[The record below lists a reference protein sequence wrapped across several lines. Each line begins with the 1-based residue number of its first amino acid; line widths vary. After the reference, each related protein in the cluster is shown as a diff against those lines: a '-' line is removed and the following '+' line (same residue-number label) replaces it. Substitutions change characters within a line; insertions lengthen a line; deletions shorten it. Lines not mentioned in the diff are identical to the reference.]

1 MKKMKRLLSVVM
13 ILTIILSLLP
23 NHVYATEMESTESTT
38 EVTTELSTIDNSEEQ
53 SSEEVTEVSTEVT
66 TESEIEST
74 EATTELST
82 VDNATEETTV
92 KANKIAGGFKIN
104 GFMAYGN
111 LTEVDDYTLKP
122 LTDNALL
129 VKAMYYS
136 YGCVGY
142 TEDIPITYSDE
153 SEVTKIAKANTIVT
167 NVLNGTSDSS
177 TAKFLNDIKLLPAP
191 ANITPYY
198 VCKNT
203 EKVGVTFTSS
213 SAIPKPQTLE
223 EGMVM
228 DNSELLR
235 TSNGSVAHEP
245 SQGSSGQITNPAA
258 YGLPTNLANI
268 PSSWLSANSSGGWN
282 SSSVRLGYYNFTYTS
297 NSNSGRNT
305 TYQPATARITSGALN
320 GLSVYLSTCRT
331 GTSDSAPTSNN
342 ASGHSSYGFNAADLK
357 SPYSQTGDC
366 KMNVWVTKVDQTN
379 HRVYLLFFTDY
390 ISYDKNRSDTSVQSV
405 GGSMWYT
412 FSSEEYI
419 TVTKDDF
426 ADYLSS
432 MKNADANLSA
442 LTTDGITFGI
452 YKSDKKTLACK
463 YFIDATGQGLLMND
477 AGQITPATIKP
488 LTAGEKYYIKE
499 LSGNSSYKVDST
511 GGDGNGFYEFTPH
524 NTSSSSPQNIVRV
537 DDIATYVLNLKKVS
551 SNPNCTNGNPLYSL
565 AGAEYVLRD
574 KNGTSANF
582 IVGYETNS
590 NYQDSNGKST
600 NQTIHVP
607 IFRNTGSAKLITDA
621 NGNFTYTFTYDGA
634 SSNITNYY
642 QNVKNNGNQYTIT
655 FSNGIQVVAGTY
667 RLSETKAPSGY
678 DFDPDCQEDIAGKY
692 HEVTV
697 GASNQTAT
705 ITCKEPPRTDPL
717 RYSMTKMDSAYGE
730 VATGK
735 GSLDG
740 SIFEVAYYNN
750 YYTKDNLPASPTA
763 KWYFKTVNGA
773 WKFEDSPLFNGDGF
787 VSSPIY
793 TDNDGD
799 RAIPMGTVTV
809 KEVKAPDGYAL
820 VNDKTITGKY
830 VIDGNDYNDTG
841 CILYQFKWND
851 ALGMVEPYLDGT
863 TVSSGSIQEI
873 KTSTYD
879 VVKRGDIEFDKIDF
893 KSGKK
898 MKHIGFLIK
907 SKTTGEQHIIVT
919 DENGHASSRTPA
931 HSENTNGNDK
941 YIDDLEN
948 DAVLT
953 NQLKST
959 GIWFYGT
966 ADKDQW
972 DESLI
977 DDSVGAFPYD
987 DYDIK
992 EIVSDG
998 NAGTQL
1004 IDWGDYTF
1012 SIVNNGDIDR
1022 QTLIDMDLPHFSTDS
1037 ADKKLNNT
1045 YTVAEKG
1052 AEITDTISYEKLRFD
1067 HTYTFKGIM
1076 VAREDFVT
1084 DNGVTYKAGQ
1094 PLLDDNG
1101 KFIRSNTTFDTE
1113 ARAGSNYTAN
1123 ASGTVELKYQ
1133 FDAESL
1139 SGSKGV
1145 WQVYLCDGADD
1156 NLLVLDDNGVVDKA
1170 ASGVLSNRLNNGD
1183 KYWYED
1189 IRLNNQREWITFPSV
1204 TLHTTA
1210 LSEDTQTHEGRVY
1223 KEAKVID
1230 TVEYTNLLPERMY
1243 KLVATA
1249 IDKSTGKAI
1258 EIDGKPLVVEKEFK
1272 TPNAAK
1278 NEYGLIDGYEDVTFT
1293 FDSTILAG
1301 KTMVVF
1307 EKLYIQSGLTD
1318 WRYISNHEDI
1328 NDEGQSVHFVDVHT
1342 TALDKK
1348 TGTHEVTATKKV
1360 TVVDKVAYTN
1370 LIVGRKYTVKGIL
1383 MLIPDEV
1390 GDADNVD
1397 SLDKDKF
1404 DYTLHDYPYTYDAE
1418 RDIYIDANGIECH
1431 PLIING
1437 EKVTGETT
1445 FTAEQSNGTIEVSF
1459 TFDARSLKG
1468 KDIVVFEDLYNEAG
1482 IRIGSHADIFDGDQ
1496 TITVV
1501 PKDTSIVI
1509 STRTKIGGAGGVRT
1523 GDYIF
1528 MAAVMLILSLIG
1540 FIMLYYKKHKKR
1552 FVINKKQKLM
1562 VIAMLLGTGVCGM
1575 YCHASGDG
1583 DVQKNIKYDGK
1594 TYDYVVTKEFESD
1607 SKDGTCDFDKSYN
1620 GKKLSITQFDVK
1632 DTIYTYKVSTTSKS
1646 FKNFDKKDDDKI
1658 PETIDKDGK
1667 TYQLKDVTWVEEPQK
1682 EDVEYTIDYGYL
1694 TSSPNPPETYDYTY
1708 TSPVTKKEVTVTL
1721 PFVRLNKS
1729 EPAWV
1734 DGFSGN
1740 VTFKN
1745 LDGEEFTLGNHKFDY
1760 ADNLVLSSDDYTEL
1774 VKLLGYDTSLYRF
1787 NTFRWDGAAYE
1798 TADGE
1803 IWRNAI
1809 VNGQQFASK
1818 YSAYYA
1824 DTIEG
1829 DVKYTAKA
1837 TYECQEIDEN
1847 VEPTYLIVGK
1857 GYYKSN
1863 RVRNVVFGILMFA
1876 IFVVLAIYVLT
1887 RKEKRKRSY
1896 SPKGID
1902 NKL

>member
-1 MKKMKRLLSVVM
+1 MKVKMKRLLSVVM
-13 ILTIILSLLP
+13 IMAIILSLLP
-23 NHVYATEMESTESTT
+23 NSNVYAAETESTEVAET
-38 EVTTELSTIDNSEEQ
+38 
-53 SSEEVTEVSTEVT
+53 
-66 TESEIEST
+66 
-74 EATTELST
+74 TTELST
-82 VDNATEETTV
+82 VDNEEVTEVVTELTTEEVTEVTTDTEEETTETVEDTTEEALPTV
-92 KANKIAGGFKIN
+92 KADKIAGGYRIN

-111 LTEVDDYTLKP
+111 LVETEAYTLKP

-129 VKAMYYS
+129 VKVMYYS

-142 TEDIPITYSDE
+142 TETIPITYS
-153 SEVTKIAKANTIVT
+153 KANAIIT
-167 NVLNGTSDSS
+167 NVLNGTSDSV
-177 TAKFLNDIKLLPAP
+177 TAKFLNDINTLPAP
-191 ANITPYY
+191 GSSVITPYY
-198 VCKNT
+198 VMNAYE
-203 EKVGVTFTSS
+203 EKVGVTFTSNQPIPQ
-213 SAIPKPQTLE
+213 AIDDDGIMIGGE
-223 EGMVM
+223 DE
-228 DNSELLR
+228 ELLG
-235 TSNGSVAHEP
+235 TSNGRVAHEP
-245 SQGSSGQITNPAA
+245 SAGSSGQITNPAA

-282 SSSVRLGYYNFTYTS
+282 ASSVKLGSYNFTYTS
-297 NSNSGRNT
+297 NSNSGKYT

-331 GTSDSAPTSNN
+331 GTTDSAPTSSN
-342 ASGHSSYGFNAADLK
+342 ASGGSKYGFNTEDLK
-357 SPYSQTGDC
+357 YPYSQTGDC
-366 KMNVWVTKVDQTN
+366 KMNVWVTRVDQAN

-390 ISYDKNRSDTSVQSV
+390 ISYDANRSNTSVQSV

-412 FSSEEYI
+412 FSSDEYI

-426 ADYLSS
+426 ADYLSA

-452 YKSDKKTLACK
+452 YKSDKRTLVCK
-463 YFIDATGQGLLMND
+463 YFIDATGKGLLMND
-477 AGQITPATIKP
+477 AGQITPATVKP

-499 LSGNSSYKVDST
+499 LSGNASYKVDSN

-524 NTSSSSPQNIVRV
+524 NTSSSSPQKIVRV
-537 DDIATYVLNLKKVS
+537 DDVATYVLNLKKVS
-551 SNPNCTNGNPLYSL
+551 ANPNCTNGNPLYSL

-590 NYQDSNGKST
+590 NYQDANGKST
-600 NQTIHVP
+600 NQVLHIP
-607 IFRNTGSAKLITDA
+607 ILRNTGSSKLVTDE

-634 SSNITNYY
+634 STNITNYY
-642 QNVKNNGNQYTIT
+642 QNVRINGNQYTIT
-655 FSNGIQVVAGTY
+655 FTNGIQVVAGTY

-678 DFDPDCQEDIAGKY
+678 VIDENCREILGKY
-692 HEVTV
+692 HEVTL
-697 GASNQTAT
+697 GTSNQTAT

-717 RYSMTKMDSAYGE
+717 RYSMTKMDFTYGE

-740 SIFEVAYYNN
+740 TIFEVAYYNN

-799 RAIPMGTVTV
+799 RAIPMGTVTI

-820 VNDKTITGKY
+820 VNDNTLTGKY

-851 ALGMVEPYLDGT
+851 TLGMVEPYLDGT

-879 VVKRGDIEFDKIDF
+879 MIKRGDIEFDKIDF

-953 NQLKST
+953 NQLHPT
-959 GIWFYGT
+959 GVWFYGT

-1189 IRLNNQREWITFPSV
+1189 VRLNNQREWITFPSV

-1210 LSEDTQTHEGRVY
+1210 LSEDTKTHEGRAY
-1223 KEAKVID
+1223 KQAKVID
-1230 TVEYTNLLPERMY
+1230 TVEYTNLLPERRY

-1258 EIDGKPLVVEKEFK
+1258 EMDGKPLVVEKEFK
-1272 TPNAAK
+1272 TPNAPK

-1348 TGTHEVTATKKV
+1348 TGTHEVAATKKV

-1370 LIVGRKYTVKGIL
+1370 LIVGRKYTVKGLI
-1383 MLIPDEV
+1383 MVIPDEV

-1404 DYTLHDYPYTYDAE
+1404 DYTLHDYPYTYDSDK
-1418 RDIYIDANGIECH
+1418 DIYVDANGIECH
-1431 PLIING
+1431 PLLING

-1445 FTAEQSNGTIEVSF
+1445 FIAEQPNGTVDVSF

-1468 KDIVVFEDLYNEAG
+1468 RDIVVFEDIYNEGG
-1482 IRIGSHADIFDGDQ
+1482 IRIGSHADIFDDDQ

-1523 GDYIF
+1523 GDSIF
-1528 MAAVMLILSLIG
+1528 MVAIMLILSLMG
-1540 FIMLYYKKHKKR
+1540 FVMLYYKKHKKR
-1552 FVINKKQKLM
+1552 FAINKKQKLM
-1562 VIAMLLGTGVCGM
+1562 LIAMLLGTGACGM
-1575 YCHASGDG
+1575 YCHASDS
-1583 DVQKNIKYDGK
+1583 DVQKNVKFDGK

-1646 FKNFDKKDDDKI
+1646 FKNLDKKDDDKI
-1658 PETIDKDGK
+1658 PETMDKDGK

-1694 TSSPNPPETYDYTY
+1694 TSSPNPPKTYDYTY

-1721 PFVRLNKS
+1721 PFVRLDKS

-1760 ADNLVLSSDDYTEL
+1760 EDNLSLTESDYSEL

-1787 NTFRWDGAAYE
+1787 NNFRWDGAAYE
-1798 TADGE
+1798 TSDGE
-1803 IWRNAI
+1803 IWRNA
-1809 VNGQQFASK
+1809 VVTGQQFASK

-1824 DTIEG
+1824 DTVDG
-1829 DVKYTAKA
+1829 AVKYTAKA

>member
-1 MKKMKRLLSVVM
+1 MKVKMKRLLSVVM
-13 ILTIILSLLP
+13 IMAIILSLLP

-38 EVTTELSTIDNSEEQ
+38 EVTTELSTIDNSE

-111 LTEVDDYTLKP
+111 LSETEDYTLKP

-129 VKAMYYS
+129 KKVMYYS

-142 TEDIPITYSDE
+142 TETIPITYSE
-153 SEVTKIAKANTIVT
+153 SSESTKVSIANAIVT
-167 NVLNGTSDSS
+167 NVLNGTSDSVS
-177 TAKFLNDIKLLPAP
+177 AKFLNDIKTLPAP
-191 ANITPYY
+191 GSSVITPYY
-198 VCKNT
+198 VMNAYE
-203 EKVGVTFTSS
+203 EKVGVTFTSNQP
-213 SAIPKPQTLE
+213 IPQAKTIE
-223 EGMVM
+223 DGVVIGG
-228 DNSELLR
+228 DDVELLGAVHTTAGTDGGWLSR
-235 TSNGSVAHEP
+235 SSFDYVSNPG
-245 SQGSSGQITNPAA
+245 T
-258 YGLPTNLANI
+258 YGLPITPTTIANYM
-268 PSSWLSANSSGGWN
+268 NYNGGYH
-282 SSSVRLGYYNFTYTS
+282 YYSYSYNGSY
-297 NSNSGRNT
+297 SNSGSFYTRYANVNMDGHT
-305 TYQPATARITSGALN
+305 IQIALKNCVSGPSHDAPSSSDDTADMTQTAN
-320 GLSVYLSTCRT
+320 G
-331 GTSDSAPTSNN
+331 SNN
-342 ASGHSSYGFNAADLK
+342 LHYPNVGHVTGSTGNGSHPLIQAYIDSYD
-357 SPYSQTGDC
+357 T
-366 KMNVWVTKVDQTN
+366 TN
-379 HRVYLLFFTDY
+379 HRVYIRFLTPHIAYNNNGTCVQAADGGIWYDY
-390 ISYDKNRSDTSVQSV
+390 QSD
-405 GGSMWYT
+405 
-412 FSSEEYI
+412 EYI

-426 ADYLSS
+426 ADYLSA
-432 MKNADANLSA
+432 MKNADANLSS

-452 YKSDKKTLACK
+452 YKSDKSTLVCK

-477 AGQITPATIKP
+477 AGQITPATVKP
-488 LTAGEKYYIKE
+488 LPAGEKYYIKE
-499 LSGNSSYKVDST
+499 LSGNASYKVDST
-511 GGDGNGFYEFTPH
+511 GGDGNGFYEFSPH
-524 NTSSSSPQNIVRV
+524 NTSSSSPQQIVRV

-551 SNPNCTNGNPLYSL
+551 ANPNCTNGNPLYSL

-600 NQTIHVP
+600 NQVLHIP
-607 IFRNTGSAKLITDA
+607 IFKNTGSAKLITDA
-621 NGNFTYTFTYDGA
+621 NGNFTYTFTYDGD

-642 QNVKNNGNQYTIT
+642 QNVKVNGNQYTIT
-655 FSNGIQVVAGTY
+655 FTNGIQVVAGTY
-667 RLSETKAPSGY
+667 RLSETKAPRGY
-678 DFDPDCQEDIAGKY
+678 DFDEDCALKWGKY
-692 HEVTV
+692 HEVTL
-697 GASNQTAT
+697 GTGHQTAT
-705 ITCKEPPRTDPL
+705 ITCKEPPHSDPL
-717 RYSMTKMDSAYGE
+717 QYSMTKMDSTYGE

-750 YYTKDNLPASPTA
+750 YYTKDNLPSNPTA

-773 WKFEDSPLFNGDGF
+773 WEFRNSPLFNGDGF
-787 VSSPIY
+787 VSSEVY
-793 TDNDGD
+793 KDTNGQ
-799 RAIPMGTVTV
+799 RTIPMGTVTI

-820 VNDKTITGKY
+820 VNDNTLTGKY

-851 ALGMVEPYLDGT
+851 TLGMVEPYLDGT

-879 VVKRGDIEFDKIDF
+879 TIKRGDIEFDKIDF

-953 NQLKST
+953 NQLHPT

-966 ADKDQW
+966 ADKDKW
-972 DESLI
+972 DASLI

-1004 IDWGDYTF
+1004 INWGDYTF
-1012 SIVNNGDIDR
+1012 SIVNNGDIDS
-1022 QTLIDMDLPHFSTDS
+1022 QTLIDMDLPHFETDS
-1037 ADKKLNNT
+1037 ADKKLNNN

-1101 KFIRSNTTFDTE
+1101 NYIRSNTSFDTSS
-1113 ARAGSNYTAN
+1113 RDGSNYTAN
-1123 ASGTVELKYQ
+1123 ASGTVKLNYQ

-1139 SGSKGV
+1139 SGAKGV

-1230 TVEYTNLLPERMY
+1230 TVEYTNLLPERTY

-1249 IDKSTGKAI
+1249 IDKSSGKAI

-1272 TPNAAK
+1272 TPNAPK
-1278 NEYGLIDGYEDVTFT
+1278 NEYCLIDGYEDVTFT

-1348 TGTHEVTATKKV
+1348 TGTHEVAATKKV

-1370 LIVGRKYTVKGIL
+1370 LIVGRKYTVKGLL

-1445 FTAEQSNGTIEVSF
+1445 FIAEQPNGTVDVSF

-1468 KDIVVFEDLYNEAG
+1468 RDIVAFEDIYNEGG
-1482 IRIGSHADIFDGDQ
+1482 IRIGSHADIFDDDQ

-1501 PKDTSIVI
+1501 PKNTSIVI

-1523 GDYIF
+1523 GDSIF
-1528 MAAVMLILSLIG
+1528 MVAIMLILSLMG

-1552 FVINKKQKLM
+1552 FAINKKQKLM
-1562 VIAMLLGTGVCGM
+1562 LIAMLLGTGACGM
-1575 YCHASGDG
+1575 YCHASNDS
-1583 DVQKNIKYDGK
+1583 DVLKNVKFDGK

-1607 SKDGTCDFDKSYN
+1607 SKDGTCDFDKSYS

-1646 FKNFDKKDDDKI
+1646 FKNLDKKDDDKI

-1694 TSSPNPPETYDYTY
+1694 TNEPNPPETYDYTY

-1721 PFVRLNKS
+1721 PFIRLDKS

-1760 ADNLVLSSDDYTEL
+1760 EDNLSLTESDYSEL

-1787 NTFRWDGAAYE
+1787 NNFRWDGAAYE
-1798 TADGE
+1798 TSDGE
-1803 IWRNAI
+1803 IWRNA
-1809 VNGQQFASK
+1809 VVTGQQFASK

-1824 DTIEG
+1824 DTVDG
-1829 DVKYTAKA
+1829 AVKYTAKA
-1837 TYECQEIDEN
+1837 TYECQEVDEN